1 MTELFKRFQRSS
13 VAMIHD
19 LFGVAIAWFGAY
31 WLRFNLEAIPG
42 PVLSQAAE
50 LFPLIAVLQGGLFWY
65 FGLYRGIWRFASIP
79 DFIRI
84 LKAVAVGFLSVIAV
98 VGLLTHMEL
107 VPRSIFPLYAVLA
120 LAAVGGPRLLY
131 RWMRDYSRVMTG
143 DRVLVIGAGD
153 AGERIV
159 RELVRMDPRRYQP
172 VGFVDDDPI
181 ELGKEIHG
189 VRVLGNVDQLPELV
203 DRAAPDLIVI
213 AVPSIS
219 GLRLRRIVEMCENVG
234 VPFRILPRTRDLL
247 SGKLNFSDLREVSI
261 EDLLGRDEVDLE
273 WAAIDKT
280 LRGRTILVTG
290 GGGSIG
296 SELCRKIAER
306 RPAKLVVLDNSE
318 FNVYHIQRELSE
330 KFPDLEV
337 ECHLVNICDEAGVQW
352 TLDRTKP
359 FAVFHAAAYKHV
371 PMLENQIREALRV
384 NVFGTRTVAQAA
396 VRAGVNTFVMIST
409 DKAVNPTNVMG
420 ASKRIAEIYCQNLD
434 RSVRTHF
441 ITVRFGNVLGSAG
454 SVVPLFKRQ
463 IREGGP
469 VTVTDPQMERYF
481 MTIPEAS
488 QLILQAATM
497 GSGGEIFVL
506 DMGEPIKITY
516 LAEQMILLSG
526 KTPGEDIEIE
536 FTGLRPG
543 EKLFEELFHEEE
555 QLRATQ
561 HRQIRLARH
570 RRMEWRR
577 LTEALDR
584 AEGAVKVYDSD
595 KMYQVLRELVPE
607 YVGGPLTPPQVTP
620 LRTDASESEAPLPIR
635 GVAEERVLRR
645 KVYP

>member
-1 MTELFKRFQRSS
+1 MSELFRRFQRSS

-19 LFGVAIAWFGAY
+19 LFGVAVAWFGAY

-42 PVLSQAAE
+42 PVLSQAME
-50 LFPLIAVLQGGLFWY
+50 LFPLVAILQGGLFWY
-65 FGLYRGIWRFASIP
+65 FGLYRGVWRFASIP
-79 DFIRI
+79 DVIRI
-84 LKAVAVGFLSVIAV
+84 AKAVAVGFLSVIAL
-98 VGLLTHMEL
+98 VGLLTQMEL
-107 VPRSIFPLYAVLA
+107 VPRSVFPLYAVLA
-120 LAAVGGPRLLY
+120 LGVVAGSRLLY

-143 DRVLVIGAGD
+143 ERVLIIGAGD
-153 AGERIV
+153 AGEQMV
-159 RELVRMDPRRYQP
+159 RELLRMDPRRYQP
-172 VGFVDDDPI
+172 VGFVDDDPV

-189 VRVLGNVDQLPELV
+189 VRVLGKVDQLPELV
-203 DRAAPDLIVI
+203 DRVAPDLIVI
-213 AVPSIS
+213 AAPSLS
-219 GLRLRRIVEMCENVG
+219 GLRLRRIVEMCESVNA
-234 VPFRILPRTRDLL
+234 PFRILPKTRDLL

-318 FNVYHIQRELSE
+318 FNVYLIQRELLE

-337 ECHLVNICDEAGVQW
+337 ECHLVNICDAAGVQW
-352 TLDRTKP
+352 ALDRNKP
-359 FAVFHAAAYKHV
+359 YAVFHAAAYKHV

-396 VRAGVNTFVMIST
+396 VKAGVNAFVMIST

-420 ASKRIAEIYCQNLD
+420 ASKRVAEIYCQNLD
-434 RSVRTHF
+434 RSVVTRF

-454 SVVPLFKRQ
+454 SVVPLFTRQ

-469 VTVTDPQMERYF
+469 VTVTHAEMERYF

-506 DMGEPIKITY
+506 DMGEPVKITY
-516 LAEQMILLSG
+516 LAEQMIRLSG

-543 EKLFEELFHEEE
+543 EKLFEELFHEDEP
-555 QLRATQ
+555 LRPTQ
-561 HRQIRLARH
+561 HKQIRLARH

-577 LTEALDR
+577 LSEALDR
-584 AEGAVKVYDSD
+584 AGVAVESYDGD

-607 YVGGPLTPPQVTP
+607 YAGGPLTEPRAVP
-620 LRTDASESEAPLPIR
+620 LRTNVSESEASPLPM
-635 GVAEERVLRR
+635 GVGEPVLQR
-645 KVYP
+645 KVGGA